1 MEDEAKQTEVLV
13 LTDGEGNL
21 YAIPRETLQRHKLSG
36 EGRAWLEKQMGD
48 HDDVWGHLDLNH
60 GQKLV
65 DGSDTMGAGLAG
77 AGEMR
82 TAEHSASAHEPG
94 TVSMLPLTALTG
106 LFVAVKDLNQY
117 LDTPQGKTR
126 LA

>member
-21 YAIPRETLQRHKLSG
+21 YAIPRETLERHKLSG
-36 EGRAWLEKQMGD
+36 EGKAWLEKQMGE
-48 HDDVWGHLDLNH
+48 HGDDVSGYMRFSH

-65 DGSDTMGAGLAG
+65 DRSDTMGAGLVRA
-77 AGEMR
+77 EELR
-82 TAEHSASAHEPG
+82 TAAQGANKPD
-94 TVSMLPLTALTG
+94 TVSMLPITALTG
-106 LFVAVKDLNQY
+106 LFVAVQDLSRY
-117 LDTPQGKTR
+117 LDVPQSKTR